1 MKLGHRQQYYPKCLN
16 HVFNAK
22 ALLES
27 PFNQEKALVGAFFVI
42 VKTSPKIRLK
52 LQSALL
58 YCVNVSPA
66 QPSDRLLWAACW
78 TSANSTENP
87 DYIVVF

>member
-27 PFNQEKALVGAFFVI
+27 PFNQEKALVGAFFRDCENFAEDSFEALECTI
-42 VKTSPKIRLK
+42 VL
-52 LQSALL
+52 
-58 YCVNVSPA
+58 C
-66 QPSDRLLWAACW
+66 
-78 TSANSTENP
+78 
-87 DYIVVF
+87 